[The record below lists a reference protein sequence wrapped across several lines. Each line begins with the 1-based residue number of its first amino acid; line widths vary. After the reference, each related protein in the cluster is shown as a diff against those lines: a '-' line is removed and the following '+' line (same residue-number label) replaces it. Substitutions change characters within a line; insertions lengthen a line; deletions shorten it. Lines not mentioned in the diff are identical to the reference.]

1 MFDLFTG
8 KLRNEMKERV
18 DTILKAEE
26 EWSRTAKDLIVALDK
41 LTKAVENGNVDAS
54 TIKPVTKGVT
64 GLTRSTKL
72 LSKGFSSHANT
83 LSKILGKM

>member
-1 MFDLFTG
+1 MLDMFTG
-8 KLRNEMKERV
+8 RLRNEMKERV

-26 EWSRTAKDLIVALDK
+26 EWSRTAKELIVALDK

-64 GLTRSTKL
+64 GLTRSTKR
-72 LSKGFSSHANT
+72 LSQSSSSLTST
-83 LSKILGKM
+83 LTKILGKM